1 MSESS
6 AAHRRTQA
14 ERRSE
19 SEEALLGAAADLVAE
34 RGIERASL
42 ASIGERA
49 GASRGLPTHHF
60 GSKDALIERLAR
72 RAQDCIHD
80 SMVAGVERAR
90 RADEGLT
97 ELDLILVSVDV
108 YLEIF
113 FENPSPEERALLVIW
128 GSTFPSSS
136 SVEGMAEAHRRS
148 YQGWADLIEAGQ
160 EAGSIRGDID
170 SNSFAVLILGMIR
183 GVAGLSLTDAGVA
196 DMRLVRDSCRA
207 SLSAALAP
215 QSDGT

>member
-1 MSESS
+1 MSENST
-6 AAHRRTQA
+6 APRRTQA

-72 RAQDCIHD
+72 RAQDCIQD
-80 SMVAGVERAR
+80 SMVAGVERAT
-90 RADEGLT
+90 RAGGDLS
-97 ELDLILVSVDV
+97 ELDLILVSVDI

-113 FENPSPEERALLVIW
+113 FDNPSPEERALLVIW

-136 SVEGMAEAHRRS
+136 SVEGLAEAHRRS

-170 SNSFAVLILGMIR
+170 SDSFAVLILGMIR
-183 GVAGLSLTDAGVA
+183 GVAGLSLTDDGVV
-196 DMRLVRDSCRA
+196 DTQLVRDSCRA

-215 QSDGT
+215 QSHGG